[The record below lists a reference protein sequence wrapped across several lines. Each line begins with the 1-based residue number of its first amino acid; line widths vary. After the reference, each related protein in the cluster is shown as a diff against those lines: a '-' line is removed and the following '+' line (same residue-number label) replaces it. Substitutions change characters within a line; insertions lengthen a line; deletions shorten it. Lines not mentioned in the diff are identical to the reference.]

1 VPIPVRGS
9 IGVVYPIFS
18 VAETPPAERVAR
30 AAAVLA
36 QHRREGRSFAGF
48 APGLRP
54 RDACEAYA
62 VQSALHAELV
72 PSFGE
77 QVGWKIGCT
86 TATMQEYLG
95 IREPAAGRIRAST
108 ARTGPATVSYA
119 AYRRPG
125 VECELAVRLGSD
137 LVPGDAPC
145 DRATARAAIGSV
157 LAAIEI
163 VDDRYD
169 DWATL
174 DAASLTADDFF
185 GAGCVLG
192 REDVPWGALELA
204 DVSASMSIN
213 GDEVGSGR
221 GADILGDP
229 LAALV
234 WLVNGPAC
242 TSGLA
247 AGSIVLLGSVVQ
259 THWVEPGDV
268 VTVENVPFGP
278 ISLTFSA

>member
-1 VPIPVRGS
+1 VVETLSAEDVR
-9 IGVVYPIFS
+9 
-18 VAETPPAERVAR
+18 R
-30 AAAVLA
+30 AAGVLA
-36 QHRREGRSFAGF
+36 RHRREGRSFGGF
-48 APGLRP
+48 APELRP
-54 RDACEAYA
+54 RATGDAYA
-62 VQSALHAELV
+62 IQSALHAELV

-77 QVGWKIGCT
+77 QAGWKIGCT
-86 TATMQEYLG
+86 TETMQEYLG
-95 IREPAAGRIRAST
+95 IHEPAAGRIRAST
-108 ARTGPATVSYA
+108 VYTGPAAVPHA

-125 VECELAVRLGSD
+125 AECELAVRLGRE
-137 LVPGDAPC
+137 LAAGAAPC

-169 DWATL
+169 DWAAL

-192 REDVPWGALELA
+192 REDVPWAALELA
-204 DVSASMSIN
+204 EVTASMSVN
-213 GDEVGSGR
+213 GVEIGSGR

-229 LAALV
+229 LAALI
-234 WLVNGPAC
+234 WLVNGPARQ
-242 TSGLA
+242 TGLA

-268 VTVENVPFGP
+268 VTVENAPFGP